1 MIDPLFEPVPDF
13 DQPIAVL
20 KHCHDRIRKQIRT
33 MQNLVAHLPQHGAD
47 LPAKQGANAVLRYFE
62 KAAPQHHADE
72 EEDLFPMLQGAV
84 DDIDAALLAQLL
96 PQIMREH
103 VQMAHA
109 WQILEQQ
116 LKSIAAGESALLS
129 AEDVR
134 HFAELY
140 AAHMEKEETQ
150 IAPMAMRV
158 LSAAQMSQ
166 LGNAMSARRGI
177 AAKMGR

>member
-1 MIDPLFEPVPDF
+1 MIDPLFQPVPGF

-33 MQNLVAHLPQHGAD
+33 MQNLVIHLPKYGPNLD
-47 LPAKQGANAVLRYFE
+47 AKQGANAVLRYFE

-72 EEDLFPMLQGAV
+72 EEDLFPMLQAAV
-84 DDIDAALLAQLL
+84 ENADAELLAELL

-103 VQMAHA
+103 EQMALA
-109 WQILEQQ
+109 WQVLEQQ

-129 AEDVR
+129 DENVR
-134 HFAELY
+134 QFAELY

-150 IAPMAMRV
+150 IAPMAKRV
-158 LSAAQMSQ
+158 LGTAQMNQ

-177 AAKMGR
+177 AQKIGN

>member
-1 MIDPLFEPVPDF
+1 MIDPLFNPVPGF

-33 MQNLVAHLPQHGAD
+33 MQNLVAHLPKFGTSID
-47 LPAKQGANAVLRYFE
+47 AKQGANAVLRYFE

-72 EEDLFPMLQGAV
+72 EEDLFPMLQSAV
-84 DDIDAALLAQLL
+84 DGADAALLAELL

-103 VQMAHA
+103 EQMARA
-109 WQILEQQ
+109 WQVLEHQ
-116 LKSIAAGESALLS
+116 LKPIAAGESGLLS

-134 HFAELY
+134 QFAELY

-150 IAPMAMRV
+150 IAPMAKRV
-158 LSAAQMSQ
+158 LSAAQMTR

-177 AAKMGR
+177 AQ